1 MSKRQN
7 AEVSMLK
14 KIQKREYI
22 CLVFVLL
29 IFTLMSLY
37 KLTDAPLWYDEMI
50 EFYYS
55 KYLTGPIRGVSPYQ
69 NLYERLQYNSF
80 QPPLYNLIMYVW
92 LLFGESEW
100 WIRFAGVVF
109 SVIGM
114 MGLYACLK
122 LITDWKVACL
132 AVFINSFIYE
142 MMYYVKE
149 AAEYNMMI
157 MLLYWML
164 YLYFRAFKDLSLK
177 NVGAFTAISVVLLYT
192 QYGAV
197 LAIIPLAVCLFLRGW
212 RMGKKELCGKIGL
225 MYVLT
230 GAIAGGL
237 LYFFLFRIQ
246 LAWNQSVNYYTVA
259 FEKDN
264 VLYDFVMML
273 LTTAQW
279 LFTES
284 KTRFFLEFAA
294 ALPVF
299 VGLCIWCVRKRKNP
313 SFLYFLSGNIA
324 IWLIYYGIVRSGI
337 YAYGDFGNRY
347 SLFLLP
353 VWVVLIFYV
362 GYETFQTVKMY
373 EFPYKKWIL
382 RSGSALLLA
391 VQLGYCVYGF
401 YRVTIYEGKSNT
413 RAVVNLWYEREGYK
427 LPTYVVFGE
436 APSFTYYLTHDERF
450 EEDYWDNIVFEYE
463 NKEGRLG
470 TEEYWNYLKEM
481 FGGQVPEEF
490 YLSIGHDFEL
500 TDALQEQGYRMDEVY
515 RTNTILYHVSRP

>member
-7 AEVSMLK
+7 VEVSMLK
-14 KIQKREYI
+14 KKQKREYI

-177 NVGAFTAISVVLLYT
+177 NVGAFTAVSVVLLYT

-225 MYVLT
+225 MYVFT
-230 GAIAGGL
+230 GAIAGGI

-324 IWLIYYGIVRSGI
+324 IWLIYYGIVRSGL

-362 GYETFQTVKMY
+362 GYETFQMVKMY

-382 RSGSALLLA
+382 RSGIALLLA

-413 RAVVNLWYEREGYK
+413 RAVVDLWYEREGYK

-450 EEDYWDNIVFEYE
+450 EEDYWENIVFEYE

-481 FGGQVPEEF
+481 FGGQVLEEF